1 MHSSGQPKT
10 QKTQEYIA
18 TVLYWVCFNAPFVI
32 LFTQFSDWEITRAI
46 GAGLFFIALLCTPDV
61 VRPKFWVSMA
71 HFTIGIAFFLG
82 WGYLNILA
90 GVKALDDPQSLI
102 MLPTI
107 CLIIGLSLA
116 ARYIVKRFYGTEPLA
131 PFSFSRRSEKSDS
144 IK

>member
-1 MHSSGQPKT
+1 MLTNAQEST
-10 QKTQEYIA
+10 QKAQSYMA
-18 TVLYWVCFNAPFVI
+18 TVLYWFWFNAPFTV
-32 LFTQFSDWEITRAI
+32 LFFLFPDWEITRAI